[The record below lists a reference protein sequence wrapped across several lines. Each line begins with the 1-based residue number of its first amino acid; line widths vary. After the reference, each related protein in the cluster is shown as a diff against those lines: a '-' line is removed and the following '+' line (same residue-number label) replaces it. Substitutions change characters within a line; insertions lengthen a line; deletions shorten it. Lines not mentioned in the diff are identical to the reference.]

1 MMKQEF
7 TYDHELSRE
16 LNFRRWFEANTLE
29 KEGYGM
35 KPYNLKEARVIFDEL
50 YDLFEKTP

>member
-1 MMKQEF
+1 MKQEF

-35 KPYNLKEARVIFDEL
+35 KPYSVEEARVIFDEL